1 MYFVSCVNIID
12 KLLTDETVDRFN
24 RIVYNYDNMKDYTDL
39 LGKFGLS
46 DKESSLYLALLELG
60 KADVAAIAS
69 KANVKRPTAYV
80 LLAALRDKGFVSMQ
94 DGARR
99 HFQAEDPRKILA
111 YEKTKVA
118 QLEKVLPGMLGL
130 ASTSAHKPGTRF
142 FSGKDGIKAV
152 YEESLLQPAGSEML
166 AIGNAEAVERS
177 IEGFQDWYIKR
188 RAESG
193 ISMRALIPAT
203 PEGLKVA
210 ARDSEE
216 LRETRLLAP
225 DDFTE
230 PVEVNIYGNKVS
242 AVSFVENEL
251 IGVIIE
257 SGVLANV
264 HRQLFELL
272 WQNAKQQN
280 S

>member
-1 MYFVSCVNIID
+1 MN
-12 KLLTDETVDRFN
+12 
-24 RIVYNYDNMKDYTDL
+24 DYTDL
-39 LGKFGLS
+39 LEQFGLS
-46 DKESSLYLALLELG
+46 DKESALYLALLELG
-60 KADVAAIAS
+60 QADVAAIAA

-80 LLAALRDKGFVSMQ
+80 LLDTLKEKGFVSLQ
-94 DGARR
+94 DGNSRQ
-99 HFQAEDPRKILA
+99 FQAEDPRKILA
-111 YEKTKVA
+111 YEKTKVS

-130 ASTSAHKPGTRF
+130 ASKSEHKPGTRF

-152 YEESLLQPAGSEML
+152 YEETLLQPAGSEML

-193 ISMRALIPAT
+193 IPMRAIIPAT

-210 ARDSEE
+210 ARDAEE
-216 LRETRLLAP
+216 LRETRLLEP
-225 DDFTE
+225 GDFTE

-257 SGVLANV
+257 SEVLANV
-264 HRQLFELL
+264 HRQIFELM
-272 WQNAKQQN
+272 WRTARKQGDTPTHT

>member
-1 MYFVSCVNIID
+1 MNDYAS
-12 KLLTDETVDRFN
+12 LLE
-24 RIVYNYDNMKDYTDL
+24 
-39 LGKFGLS
+39 KFGFS
-46 DKESSLYLALLELG
+46 DKEGALYLALLELG
-60 KADVAAIAS
+60 QADVAAIAS

-80 LLAALRDKGFVSMQ
+80 LLNTLRDKGFVSLQ
-94 DGARR
+94 DGTSRQ
-99 HFQAEDPRKILA
+99 FQAEDPRKILA
-111 YEKTKVA
+111 YEKTKIS

-130 ASTSAHKPGTRF
+130 ASQSKHKPGTRF

-152 YEESLLQPAGSEML
+152 YEESLLQPKGSEML

-177 IEGFQDWYIKR
+177 IEDFQNWYIKR
-188 RAESG
+188 RAEIG
-193 ISMRALIPAT
+193 IPMRAIIPAT

-210 ARDSEE
+210 TRDDKE

-257 SGVLANV
+257 SEVLANV
-264 HRQLFELL
+264 HRQMFELL
-272 WQNAKQQN
+272 WRNAKKQKAPFVKIAL
-280 S
+280 